1 MTLRAIKA
9 FLYNNRRLL
18 PGEDFET
25 KKPIHG
31 TLLIAAKKAREI
43 RAPGKLS
50 APPLIVT
57 DKLPKGEKKVKHK
70 VDPTDQ
76 PPAVTQPSPEVAA
89 EPAPEADDMAALRA
103 EYKEKVGKQPYMGWD
118 AETLHAK
125 MTKNEPVDVGDD
137 AEEVAA
143 DDAAS

>member
-1 MTLRAIKA
+1 MKLTATRS
-9 FLYNNRRLL
+9 FLYNTRRLL
-18 PGEDFET
+18 AGDDFET
-25 KKPIHG
+25 VKPIHG
-31 TLLIAAKKAREI
+31 KLLIAAKKARE
-43 RAPGKLS
+43 RREPGKLS

-57 DKLPKGEKKVKHK
+57 DKVTKAERKHK